1 MSNPGGFEA
10 APADQELRRPREE
23 LRRPRKKE
31 RRRGGARN
39 TGNAGKRPPRRPTFV
54 GVLGELLITAG
65 VLVLLFLG
73 WQVWW
78 NSLVLAGQQTSAATS
93 QSREWID
100 QAAASPSP
108 SASATPAP
116 VPSGSPAP
124 VAPPTLA
131 SQPADYQAFAVMYVP
146 RLGADWKRTIRQTV
160 DTEKVLNSYDAGVG
174 HYSHTELPGQ
184 VGNFAVAGHDSG
196 WGNTFIDLSKLQIGD
211 RIYVQTKDGWYTY
224 TFRNFEYVQ
233 PTAVSVIDAV
243 PRQPD
248 AKPAERLMTVTTC
261 NPPFH
266 AGERLIA
273 YNVFEGYKPTADVPS
288 EIAAAVAANGG

>member
-1 MSNPGGFEA
+1 MSEPGDFEA
-10 APADQELRRPREE
+10 AAADQELGRPRQKVQ
-23 LRRPRKKE
+23 RR
-31 RRRGGARN
+31 ARAS
-39 TGNAGKRPPRRPTFV
+39 TRPPRRATFL

-78 NSLVLAGQQTSAATS
+78 NSLVLAGQQTNAASS

-100 QAAASPSP
+100 QATASPSP
-108 SASATPAP
+108 GPSETPAP
-116 VPSGSPAP
+116 SPSGSPAPSP

-131 SQPADYQAFAVMYVP
+131 AQPADYQSFAVMYVP

-248 AKPAERLMTVTTC
+248 TRPAERLMTITTC

-273 YNVFEGYKPTADVPS
+273 YNVFEGYRPTADVPS

>member
-1 MSNPGGFEA
+1 MRGAITQAESPRITHMTDPNLPQDATASPGRVRRR
-10 APADQELRRPREE
+10 RRPRQ
-23 LRRPRKKE
+23 RV
-31 RRRGGARN
+31 
-39 TGNAGKRPPRRPTFV
+39 TFF

-73 WQVWW
+73 WQIWW
-78 NSLVLAGQQTSAATS
+78 NSLVLAGQQTGAAQAQS
-93 QSREWID
+93 QRWLDE
-100 QAAASPSP
+100 AAKSPTP
-108 SASATPAP
+108 TPTPTDTAQPPAP
-116 VPSGSPAP
+116 P
-124 VAPPTLA
+124 VQAE
-131 SQPADYQAFAVMYVP
+131 PADYEPFAVIYIP
-146 RLGADWKRTIRQTV
+146 RLGADWKRTIRETV
-160 DTEKVLNSYDAGVG
+160 DTERVLNSYDAGVG
-174 HYSHTELPGQ
+174 HYKGTAMPGQ

-196 WGNTFIDLSKLQIGD
+196 WGNTFIDLSKLHIGD

-233 PTAVSVIDAV
+233 PSAVEVILPV

-248 AKPAERLMTVTTC
+248 ATPIDRLMTITTC

-273 YNVFEGYKPTADVPS
+273 YTVFQDYAPTQQVPS

>member
-1 MSNPGGFEA
+1 MTTPSDPQPPA
-10 APADQELRRPREE
+10 APDVRV
-23 LRRPRKKE
+23 
-31 RRRGGARN
+31 RRRRQSS
-39 TGNAGKRPPRRPTFV
+39 RPTFF

-73 WQVWW
+73 WQIWW
-78 NSLVLAGQQTSAATS
+78 NSLVLAGSQTSAAQQQS
-93 QSREWID
+93 QKWLDE
-100 QAAASPSP
+100 
-108 SASATPAP
+108 ATKAPTAEPKPPPATDPAQPAP
-116 VPSGSPAP
+116 PP
-124 VAPPTLA
+124 VMAE
-131 SQPADYQAFAVMYVP
+131 PADYEPFAVVYIP
-146 RLGADWKRTIRQTV
+146 RLGPDWKRIIRETV
-160 DTEKVLNSYDAGVG
+160 DTERVLNSYDAGVG
-174 HYSHTELPGQ
+174 HYKGTAMPGQ

-196 WGNTFIDLSKLQIGD
+196 WGNTFIDLSKLHIGD

-233 PTAVSVIDAV
+233 PSAVGVILPV

-248 AKPAERLMTVTTC
+248 VKPIDRLMTITTC

-273 YNVFEGYKPTADVPS
+273 YTVMQSYAPISQVPS